1 MLKIQDISKNFG
13 SLQALNDV
21 SFDVAD
27 GQIMG
32 LIGQNGAGKS
42 TTFHSI
48 LNFLNYSGTITWNGQ
63 PITESVFDEIGYLPE
78 ERSLMPK
85 LTIEQ

>member
-1 MLKIQDISKNFG
+1 
-13 SLQALNDV
+13 
-21 SFDVAD
+21 
-27 GQIMG
+27 

-48 LNFLNYSGTITWNGQ
+48 LSFIHYGGQITWNGQ
-63 PITESVFDEIGYLPE
+63 PINEQVFNQIGYLPE

-85 LTIEQ
+85 MTVEQQILYLARLKGKSAKQIKPAIDQWM